1 MRQLHFKCVSEVE
14 LNYDWYDLDEDD
26 AVFLTSKI
34 QADEYYQ
41 ANSFGEDDLEV
52 VMNVLE
58 KKRPNSMNDIPHDL
72 FARFET
78 FIVYQVFEHWR
89 RKRGKVPFLFGSQ
102 EELINVLVFGL
113 MHWQLHSSSSNSKS

>member
-89 RKRGKVPFLFGSQ
+89 RKRGKNRLLP
-102 EELINVLVFGL
+102 ELITQEPKV
-113 MHWQLHSSSSNSKS
+113 